1 MRMGLPVQSP
11 RWQTSQ
17 ATWPHRAGPHCPPAC
32 GPASGATSGRNPTWP
47 CEGLRCSCKALSCG
61 GILDGR
67 ALEAFFH
74 IALGDQDSA
83 GRVGLPAL
91 LPKHF
96 PGAEPGQHCQLQP
109 IESRLGIPCLR
120 WASSF
125 VLCEHGGLGIAVVA
139 VAQRVTG
146 EAGVQD
152 VNPQGSWITGKRIVT
167 TASTGSFS
175 RSTDSSSEQH

>member
-1 MRMGLPVQSP
+1 MGLPVQGP

-47 CEGLRCSCKALSCG
+47 CEGLGCSCKALSCG
-61 GILDGR
+61 VILDGR

-120 WASSF
+120 WASMSTALF
-125 VLCEHGGLGIAVVA
+125 S
-139 VAQRVTG
+139 
-146 EAGVQD
+146 
-152 VNPQGSWITGKRIVT
+152 VNMEGSELLLLLWLRGSQGRLE
-167 TASTGSFS
+167 S
-175 RSTDSSSEQH
+175 RM